1 MLSTSEVEKGI
12 AAGESCAADNQ
23 MLARAEVEK
32 GGKVRQTAEK
42 DEHHC
47 DIGGSWRS
55 NELKWLLVSVRG
67 G

>member
-32 GGKVRQTAEK
+32 GKGRKGKTDCRE
-42 DEHHC
+42 
-47 DIGGSWRS
+47 G
-55 NELKWLLVSVRG
+55 
-67 G
+67 